1 MIKLTKLTMQNFLSH
16 ANSEIELPTY
26 DGLTLIEGKT
36 YDGRYSSNG
45 SGKST
50 IIEGIYYAFTGKTL
64 RGLTSDAVV
73 NRQADKDTVVTLQFR
88 SNHSTYIVSRYRK
101 HSQFGNDL
109 KLFKD
114 GEDISRRTATETQSV
129 LDEIIE
135 LPNDILSSIMIM
147 GEGMTSRFTQL
158 SDPDKKKLLENTIR
172 LSHSID
178 NAREET
184 KNRLK
189 KVDQD
194 IQYKSGLI
202 DAHKKVI
209 EDQRAIQ
216 QIDINDMNSKMS
228 AAQFNLGKIDEE
240 LQGLGQQI
248 EPLIGKIR
256 VLDKAITDYDQLL
269 RSKASNDQSIETLK
283 VKLQD
288 VLSDIPVCPMCHQLL
303 SDPTEVKNHLNKELS
318 DLENKDREYQEGM
331 SKIPDI
337 EIVRNK
343 RAELNMNLSEM
354 MTRQMSLNSMRPR
367 VVKEIEEYSRV
378 ITGYNQS
385 EDTIVKLEEENKV
398 LFDELTSLSKNKERL
413 EYISKSIF
421 SPTGVIVNI
430 LGSVVNY
437 VDQRLQVYTNLLL
450 DKVFHITF
458 KRGKISLESTG
469 NTYQSLSNGEKRRL
483 DISIQFAIHDYIYT
497 HCGIGFDTMFIDE
510 ILDTLDSVGVTN
522 IIEVLNLKKS
532 YCSMD
537 RIFIVTHNDE
547 LKDYFDSILS
557 VSKDANGITTLS

>member
-1 MIKLTKLTMQNFLSH
+1 MIKLTKLSMQNFLSH
-16 ANSEIELPTY
+16 SMSEIDLPSY

-36 YDGRYSSNG
+36 HDGRYSSNG

-64 RGLTSDAVV
+64 RGLTADAVV
-73 NRQADKDTVVTLQFR
+73 NRNIGKNTIVTLEFR
-88 SNHSTYIVSRYRK
+88 SHHSKYVVMRYRK
-101 HSQFGNDL
+101 HAEFGNDL

-114 GEDISRRTATETQSV
+114 GEDISRRTPTETQSV

-158 SDPDKKKLLENTIR
+158 SDPDKKRLLENTIR

-178 NAREET
+178 DAREET
-184 KNRLK
+184 KNQLRR
-189 KVDQD
+189 VDQD

-202 DAHKKVI
+202 DAHKKMI
-209 EDQRAIQ
+209 EDQRALQ
-216 QIDINDMNSKMS
+216 QVDINTVQASLTEARN
-228 AAQFNLGKIDEE
+228 NLESIDKE
-240 LQGLGQQI
+240 LNDITPQI
-248 EPLIGKIR
+248 EPTISKIG
-256 VLDKAITDYDQLL
+256 VLDKAISNYDQLT
-269 RSKASNDQSIETLK
+269 RFKESNDKSINDLK
-283 VKLQD
+283 LKLND
-288 VLSDIPVCPMCHQLL
+288 VMSEIPVCPTCHQPLN
-303 SDPTEVKNHLNKELS
+303 DPTEVKDHLLDELS
-318 DLENKDREYQEGM
+318 DLEGKDREYMTEL
-331 SKIPDI
+331 SRIPDI
-337 EIVRNK
+337 EVVRKK
-343 RAELNMNLSEM
+343 RFDLNMNLSSM
-354 MTRQMSLNSMRPR
+354 MTTQMSLNSARP
-367 VVKEIEEYSRV
+367 KILKDIEEYNRV
-378 ITGYNQS
+378 LNNYSQS
-385 EDTIVKLEEENKV
+385 GETISKLEKENQV
-398 LFDELTSLSKNKERL
+398 LSEELTSLSKERERL
-413 EYISKSIF
+413 DYISKSIF

-437 VDQRLQVYTNLLL
+437 IDQRLQVYTNLLL

-458 KRGKISLESTG
+458 KKGKISLESTG

-547 LKDYFDSILS
+547 LKDYFDSVLS
-557 VSKDANGITTLS
+557 VSKDANGITTIS

>member
-1 MIKLTKLTMQNFLSH
+1 MIKLTKLIMQNFLSH

-36 YDGRYSSNG
+36 HDGRYSSNG

-88 SNHSTYIVSRYRK
+88 SNHSTYIVNRYRK

-172 LSHSID
+172 LSHNID

-189 KVDQD
+189 KVEQD

-209 EDQRAIQ
+209 EDQKAIQ

-269 RSKASNDQSIETLK
+269 RSKALNDQSIETLK

-398 LFDELTSLSKNKERL
+398 LFNELTSLSKDKERL

-450 DKVFHITF
+450 DKVFHIIF

-522 IIEVLNLKKS
+522 IIEVMNLKKS